1 MFRTILEL
9 LTKALGR
16 NHPVVQKMARSVEQG
31 DPKVTSIP
39 TQTKLPNIALKD
51 LDIERAN
58 SEQIKTAIEEFGKIA
73 DLGEAGFKKLP
84 IEQQANVFRNAT
96 RFERKLKQDEG
107 IMRTETAKVFDMGT
121 RRQVDKEGLGS
132 LNGTRGKTTRPGR
145 ESTLSKELKKTE
157 DKTEE
162 ILMRGLEDIKDRLS
176 KISKTKT
183 PQMID
188 ILEDMAKSQQT
199 AARMRDEG
207 LVRATA
213 REIMA
218 RDIKS
223 GKLKIPKEEM
233 DVALEYSPVN
243 DPLDIWRKYYGE
255 GALEQLDS
263 MIPDFNK
270 MRSASE
276 AADAASKKF
285 TFTPKAGRPK
295 ESFTNEELAKI
306 LEDSDP
312 DPDPEL
318 FAKGGLAYIMGV

>member
-16 NHPVVQKMARSVEQG
+16 NNPVVQKMARSVEQG

-39 TQTKLPNIALKD
+39 TQTKLPRIARED

-132 LNGTRGKTTRPGR
+132 LNGTRVKTTRPVG
-145 ESTLSKELKKTE
+145 E
-157 DKTEE
+157 TEE

-176 KISKTKT
+176 KISKTET
-183 PQMID
+183 PKVSD
-188 ILEDMAKSQQT
+188 ILEDVAKSQ
-199 AARMRDEG
+199 ASFARMRDEG

-213 REIMA
+213 REIMD

-233 DVALEYSPVN
+233 DVVLEYSPVN
-243 DPLDIWRKYYGE
+243 DPLDVWRKYYGE
-255 GALEQLDS
+255 DALEQLDS
-263 MIPDFNK
+263 MIPDFNT

-285 TFTPKAGRPK
+285 TFTPKTGRSK
-295 ESFTNEELAKI
+295 ESFTTEEIEKI
-306 LEDSDP
+306 LKDSDP

-318 FAKGGLAYIMGV
+318 FAKGGLAYMMGV

>member
-16 NHPVVQKMARSVEQG
+16 NNPVVQKMARSVEQG

-39 TQTKLPNIALKD
+39 TQTKLPRIARED

-132 LNGTRGKTTRPGR
+132 LNGTRVKTTRPVG
-145 ESTLSKELKKTE
+145 E
-157 DKTEE
+157 TEE

-176 KISKTKT
+176 KISKTET
-183 PQMID
+183 PKVSD
-188 ILEDMAKSQQT
+188 ILEDVAKSQ
-199 AARMRDEG
+199 ASFARMRDEG

-213 REIMA
+213 REIMD

-233 DVALEYSPVN
+233 DVVLEYSPVN
-243 DPLDIWRKYYGE
+243 DPLDVWRKYYGA

-263 MIPDFNK
+263 MIPDFNT

-285 TFTPKAGRPK
+285 TFTPKTGRSK
-295 ESFTNEELAKI
+295 ESFTTEEIEKI
-306 LEDSDP
+306 LKDS

-318 FAKGGLAYIMGV
+318 FAKGGLAYMMGV

>member
-16 NHPVVQKMARSVEQG
+16 NNPVVQKMARSVEQG

-39 TQTKLPNIALKD
+39 TQTKLPRIARED

-132 LNGTRGKTTRPGR
+132 LNGTRGKTTRPGG
-145 ESTLSKELKKTE
+145 ESTLDDKIEGMMRAAEDMKE
-157 DKTEE
+157 
-162 ILMRGLEDIKDRLS
+162 GLR
-176 KISKTKT
+176 KISKTET
-183 PQMID
+183 PKISD
-188 ILEDMAKSQQT
+188 ILEDMAKSQ
-199 AARMRDEG
+199 ASFARMRDEG

-213 REIMA
+213 REIMD

-233 DVALEYSPVN
+233 DVVLEYSPVN
-243 DPLDIWRKYYGE
+243 DPLDVWRKYYGE

-263 MIPDFNK
+263 MIPDFNT

-285 TFTPKAGRPK
+285 TFTPKTGRSK
-295 ESFTNEELAKI
+295 ESFTTEEIEKI
-306 LEDSDP
+306 LKDSDP

>member
-1 MFRTILEL
+1 MFRSILEL
-9 LTKALGR
+9 LMRALGR
-16 NHPVVQKMARSVEQG
+16 NNPVVQKMARSVEQG

-132 LNGTRGKTTRPGR
+132 LNGTRIKTTRPVG
-145 ESTLSKELKKTE
+145 E
-157 DKTEE
+157 TEE

-176 KISKTKT
+176 KISKTET
-183 PQMID
+183 PKISD
-188 ILEDMAKSQQT
+188 ILEDMVKSQ
-199 AARMRDEG
+199 ASFARMQDEG
-207 LVRATA
+207 LVRAAA
-213 REIMA
+213 REIMD

-223 GKLKIPKEEM
+223 GKLKIPKQEM
-233 DVALEYSPVN
+233 DVVLEYSPVN

-295 ESFTNEELAKI
+295 ESFTTEEMKKI
-306 LEDSDP
+306 LKDSDP

-318 FAKGGLAYIMGV
+318 FAKGGLAYMMGV

>member
-16 NHPVVQKMARSVEQG
+16 NNPVVQKMARSVEQG

-132 LNGTRGKTTRPGR
+132 LNGTRVKTTRPVG
-145 ESTLSKELKKTE
+145 E
-157 DKTEE
+157 TEE

-176 KISKTKT
+176 KISKTET
-183 PQMID
+183 PKVSY
-188 ILEDMAKSQQT
+188 ILEDVAKSQ
-199 AARMRDEG
+199 ASFARMRDEG

-213 REIMA
+213 REIMD

-233 DVALEYSPVN
+233 DVVREYSPVN
-243 DPLDIWRKYYGE
+243 DPLDVWRKYYGE
-255 GALEQLDS
+255 DALEQLDS

-270 MRSASE
+270 MRSSSE

-285 TFTPKAGRPK
+285 TLTPKAGRPK
-295 ESFTNEELAKI
+295 ESFTTEEMEKI
-306 LEDSDP
+306 LKDSDP

-318 FAKGGLAYIMGV
+318 FAKGGLAYMMGV

>member
-16 NHPVVQKMARSVEQG
+16 NNPVVQKMARSVEQG

-39 TQTKLPNIALKD
+39 TQTKLPRIARED

-132 LNGTRGKTTRPGR
+132 LNGTRVKTTRPVG
-145 ESTLSKELKKTE
+145 E
-157 DKTEE
+157 TEE

-176 KISKTKT
+176 KISKTET
-183 PQMID
+183 PKVSD
-188 ILEDMAKSQQT
+188 ILEDVAKSQ
-199 AARMRDEG
+199 ASFARMRDEG

-213 REIMA
+213 REIMD

-233 DVALEYSPVN
+233 DVVLEYSPVN
-243 DPLDIWRKYYGE
+243 DPLDVWRKYYGE

-263 MIPDFNK
+263 MIPDFNT

-285 TFTPKAGRPK
+285 TFTPKTGRSK
-295 ESFTNEELAKI
+295 ESFTTEEIEKI
-306 LEDSDP
+306 LKDSDP

-318 FAKGGLAYIMGV
+318 FAKGGLAYMMGV

>member
-16 NHPVVQKMARSVEQG
+16 NNPVVQKMARSVEQG

-39 TQTKLPNIALKD
+39 TQTKLPRIARED

-132 LNGTRGKTTRPGR
+132 LNGTRGKTTRPGG
-145 ESTLSKELKKTE
+145 ESTLDDKIEGMMRAAEDMKE
-157 DKTEE
+157 
-162 ILMRGLEDIKDRLS
+162 GLR
-176 KISKTKT
+176 KISKTET
-183 PQMID
+183 PKISD
-188 ILEDMAKSQQT
+188 ILEDMAKSQ
-199 AARMRDEG
+199 ASFARMRDEG

-213 REIMA
+213 REIMD

-233 DVALEYSPVN
+233 DVVREYSPVN
-243 DPLDIWRKYYGE
+243 DPLDVWRKYYGE
-255 GALEQLDS
+255 DALEQLDS

-270 MRSASE
+270 MRSSSE

-295 ESFTNEELAKI
+295 ESFTTEEMKKI
-306 LEDSDP
+306 LKDSDP

-318 FAKGGLAYIMGV
+318 FAKGGLAYMMGV

>member
-16 NHPVVQKMARSVEQG
+16 NHPVVQKMARSVERG

-39 TQTKLPNIALKD
+39 TQTKLPRIARED

-132 LNGTRGKTTRPGR
+132 LNGTRVKTTRPVG
-145 ESTLSKELKKTE
+145 E
-157 DKTEE
+157 TEE

-176 KISKTKT
+176 KISKTET
-183 PQMID
+183 PKVSD
-188 ILEDMAKSQQT
+188 ILEDVAKSQ
-199 AARMRDEG
+199 ASFARMRDEG

-213 REIMA
+213 REIMD

-233 DVALEYSPVN
+233 DVVLEYSPVN
-243 DPLDIWRKYYGE
+243 DPLDVWRKYYGE

-263 MIPDFNK
+263 MIPDFNT

-285 TFTPKAGRPK
+285 TFTPKTGRSK
-295 ESFTNEELAKI
+295 ESFTTEEIEKI
-306 LEDSDP
+306 LKDSDP

-318 FAKGGLAYIMGV
+318 FAKGGLAYMMGV

>member
-16 NHPVVQKMARSVEQG
+16 NHPVVQKMARSVERG

-132 LNGTRGKTTRPGR
+132 LNGTRIKTTRPVG
-145 ESTLSKELKKTE
+145 E
-157 DKTEE
+157 TEE

-176 KISKTKT
+176 KISKTET
-183 PQMID
+183 PKVSD
-188 ILEDMAKSQQT
+188 ILEDVAKSQ
-199 AARMRDEG
+199 ASFARMRDEG

-213 REIMA
+213 REIMD

-233 DVALEYSPVN
+233 DVVLEYSPVN
-243 DPLDIWRKYYGE
+243 DPLDVWRKYYGE

-263 MIPDFNK
+263 MIPDFNT

-285 TFTPKAGRPK
+285 TFTPKTGRSK
-295 ESFTNEELAKI
+295 ESFTTEEIEKI
-306 LEDSDP
+306 LKDSDP

-318 FAKGGLAYIMGV
+318 FAKGGLAYMMGV

>member
-16 NHPVVQKMARSVEQG
+16 NNPVVQKMARSVEQG

-39 TQTKLPNIALKD
+39 TQTKLPRIARED

-132 LNGTRGKTTRPGR
+132 LNGTRIKTTRPVG
-145 ESTLSKELKKTE
+145 E
-157 DKTEE
+157 TEE

-176 KISKTKT
+176 KISKTET
-183 PQMID
+183 PKVSD
-188 ILEDMAKSQQT
+188 ILEDVAKSQ
-199 AARMRDEG
+199 ASFARMRDEG

-213 REIMA
+213 REIMD

-233 DVALEYSPVN
+233 DVVLEYSPVN
-243 DPLDIWRKYYGE
+243 DPLDVWRKYYGE

-263 MIPDFNK
+263 MIPDFNT

-285 TFTPKAGRPK
+285 TFTPKTGRSK
-295 ESFTNEELAKI
+295 ESFTTEEIEKI
-306 LEDSDP
+306 LKDSDP

-318 FAKGGLAYIMGV
+318 FAKGGLAYMMGV

>member
-16 NHPVVQKMARSVEQG
+16 NNPVVQKMARSVERG

-132 LNGTRGKTTRPGR
+132 LNGTRVKTTRPVG
-145 ESTLSKELKKTE
+145 E
-157 DKTEE
+157 TEE

-176 KISKTKT
+176 KISKTET
-183 PQMID
+183 PKVSD
-188 ILEDMAKSQQT
+188 ILEDVAKSQ
-199 AARMRDEG
+199 ASFARMRDEG

-213 REIMA
+213 REIMD

-233 DVALEYSPVN
+233 DVVREYSPVN
-243 DPLDIWRKYYGE
+243 DPLDVWRKYYGE

-263 MIPDFNK
+263 MIPDFNT

-285 TFTPKAGRPK
+285 TFTPKTGRSK
-295 ESFTNEELAKI
+295 ESFTTEEIEKI
-306 LEDSDP
+306 LKDSDP

-318 FAKGGLAYIMGV
+318 FAKGGLAYMMGV

>member
-16 NHPVVQKMARSVEQG
+16 NNPVVQKMARSVEQG

-39 TQTKLPNIALKD
+39 TQTKLPRIARED

-132 LNGTRGKTTRPGR
+132 LNGTRVKTTRPVG
-145 ESTLSKELKKTE
+145 E
-157 DKTEE
+157 TEE

-176 KISKTKT
+176 KISKTET
-183 PQMID
+183 PKISD
-188 ILEDMAKSQQT
+188 ILEDMAKSQ
-199 AARMRDEG
+199 ASFARMRDEG

-213 REIMA
+213 REIMD

-233 DVALEYSPVN
+233 DVVLEYSPVN
-243 DPLDIWRKYYGE
+243 DPLDVWRKYYGE

-263 MIPDFNK
+263 MIPDFNT

-285 TFTPKAGRPK
+285 TFTPKTGRSK
-295 ESFTNEELAKI
+295 ESFTTEEIEKI
-306 LEDSDP
+306 LKDSDP

-318 FAKGGLAYIMGV
+318 FAKGGLAYMMGV

>member
-132 LNGTRGKTTRPGR
+132 LNGTRVKTTRPVG
-145 ESTLSKELKKTE
+145 E
-157 DKTEE
+157 TEE

-176 KISKTKT
+176 KISKTET
-183 PQMID
+183 PKVSD
-188 ILEDMAKSQQT
+188 ILEDVAKSQ
-199 AARMRDEG
+199 ASFARMRDEG

-213 REIMA
+213 REIMD

-233 DVALEYSPVN
+233 DVVREYSPVN
-243 DPLDIWRKYYGE
+243 DPLDVWRKYYGE
-255 GALEQLDS
+255 DALEQLDS

-270 MRSASE
+270 MRSSSE

-285 TFTPKAGRPK
+285 TFTPKTGRSK
-295 ESFTNEELAKI
+295 ESFTTEEMEKI
-306 LEDSDP
+306 LKDSDP

-318 FAKGGLAYIMGV
+318 FAKGGLAYMMGV

>member
-16 NHPVVQKMARSVEQG
+16 NNPVVQKMARSVEQG

-39 TQTKLPNIALKD
+39 TQTKLPRIARED

-96 RFERKLKQDEG
+96 RFERKLKQDEC

-121 RRQVDKEGLGS
+121 RRQVDKDGLGS
-132 LNGTRGKTTRPGR
+132 LNGTRGKTTRPGG
-145 ESTLSKELKKTE
+145 ESTLDDKIEGMMRAAEDMKE
-157 DKTEE
+157 
-162 ILMRGLEDIKDRLS
+162 GLR
-176 KISKTKT
+176 KISKTETAK
-183 PQMID
+183 ISD
-188 ILEDMAKSQQT
+188 ILEDMVKSQ
-199 AARMRDEG
+199 ASFARMRDEG

-213 REIMA
+213 REIMD

-233 DVALEYSPVN
+233 DVVLEYSPVN
-243 DPLDIWRKYYGE
+243 DPLDVWR
-255 GALEQLDS
+255 
-263 MIPDFNK
+263 
-270 MRSASE
+270 
-276 AADAASKKF
+276 
-285 TFTPKAGRPK
+285 
-295 ESFTNEELAKI
+295 
-306 LEDSDP
+306 
-312 DPDPEL
+312 
-318 FAKGGLAYIMGV
+318 